1 MVEIIGYLVAAH
13 PGVWVAPVFYKR
25 MEIAKNAALSENCGN
40 FDAPMRVPDS
50 IREDLLWWTNNVDKF
65 PSPVQKSKSNVI
77 VKSDASKIR
86 WGAECL
92 GTTTGG
98 MWTAD
103 ETSDHIN
110 CLELKAAL
118 FALQSLC
125 KEKFNSHIQLQSD
138 NSTTVACI
146 TIKGVLNQLVMT

>member
-1 MVEIIGYLVAAH
+1 M
-13 PGVWVAPVFYKR
+13 
-25 MEIAKNAALSENCGN
+25 
-40 FDAPMRVPDS
+40 
-50 IREDLLWWTNNVDKF
+50 
-65 PSPVQKSKSNVI
+65 
-77 VKSDASKIR
+77 
-86 WGAECL
+86 ECL

-98 MWTAD
+98 IWTAD

>member
-1 MVEIIGYLVAAH
+1 M
-13 PGVWVAPVFYKR
+13 
-25 MEIAKNAALSENCGN
+25 
-40 FDAPMRVPDS
+40 
-50 IREDLLWWTNNVDKF
+50 
-65 PSPVQKSKSNVI
+65 
-77 VKSDASKIR
+77 
-86 WGAECL
+86 ECL

-118 FALQSLC
+118 FALEVIVQR
-125 KEKFNSHIQLQSD
+125 KIYWHIQLQSD
-138 NSTTVACI
+138 YSTTVACI

>member
-1 MVEIIGYLVAAH
+1 M
-13 PGVWVAPVFYKR
+13 
-25 MEIAKNAALSENCGN
+25 
-40 FDAPMRVPDS
+40 
-50 IREDLLWWTNNVDKF
+50 
-65 PSPVQKSKSNVI
+65 
-77 VKSDASKIR
+77 
-86 WGAECL
+86 ECL
-92 GTTTGG
+92 GTATGG

-146 TIKGVLNQLVMT
+146 NNKRSTKAACNDIARDIWLWCLERQLCISCSYSWVY

>member
-1 MVEIIGYLVAAH
+1 M
-13 PGVWVAPVFYKR
+13 
-25 MEIAKNAALSENCGN
+25 
-40 FDAPMRVPDS
+40 
-50 IREDLLWWTNNVDKF
+50 DKF
-65 PSPVQKSKSNVI
+65 PSPVQRSKSNVI
-77 VKSDASKIR
+77 VIR
-86 WGAECL
+86 CFKDKVGVECL

-125 KEKFNSHIQLQSD
+125 KEKFTRIY
-138 NSTTVACI
+138 TTPVR
-146 TIKGVLNQLVMT
+146 

>member
-1 MVEIIGYLVAAH
+1 M
-13 PGVWVAPVFYKR
+13 
-25 MEIAKNAALSENCGN
+25 
-40 FDAPMRVPDS
+40 
-50 IREDLLWWTNNVDKF
+50 
-65 PSPVQKSKSNVI
+65 
-77 VKSDASKIR
+77 
-86 WGAECL
+86 ECL
-92 GTTTGG
+92 GSTTGG

-125 KEKFNSHIQLQSD
+125 KEKFTRIYIQLQSD

>member
-1 MVEIIGYLVAAH
+1 M
-13 PGVWVAPVFYKR
+13 
-25 MEIAKNAALSENCGN
+25 
-40 FDAPMRVPDS
+40 
-50 IREDLLWWTNNVDKF
+50 
-65 PSPVQKSKSNVI
+65 
-77 VKSDASKIR
+77 
-86 WGAECL
+86 ECL

-118 FALQSLC
+118 FAWQSLC
-125 KEKFNSHIQLQSD
+125 KEKFNPHIQLQSD